1 MKLVPLP
8 VEDRPDPTPAQLHE
22 AEALLRISNAIAAE
36 LDNLV
41 GAEHWRDCLK
51 QIRRC
56 GLRGERVQ
64 RSGYR
69 PTLEEAD

>member
-22 AEALLRISNAIAAE
+22 EAEALLRISNAIAAE

-41 GAEHWRDCLK
+41 AEHWRDCLTDTA
-51 QIRRC
+51 
-56 GLRGERVQ
+56 LRLRERVQ